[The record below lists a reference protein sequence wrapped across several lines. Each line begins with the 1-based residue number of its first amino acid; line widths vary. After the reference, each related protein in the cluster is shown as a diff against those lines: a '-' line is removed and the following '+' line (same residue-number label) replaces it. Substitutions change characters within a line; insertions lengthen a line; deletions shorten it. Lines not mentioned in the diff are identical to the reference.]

1 MTIHSIREKIFQK
14 RSENPNLDHL
24 LSLFGN
30 EIMAAFINGHL
41 IIEALLVQFIEHKI
55 GYDEKTSKWNF
66 PNKVKK
72 CIEFEYFDENI
83 EAFLL
88 MINDIRNNYAHNLGY
103 KLTFDEL
110 FLLVKN
116 AGQAGIDFSDETIY
130 LNKELSKEW
139 YGEYGII
146 QEIFQNTA
154 MDLSFKMKS
163 HGGEFTFS

>member
-1 MTIHSIREKIFQK
+1 MREKIFEK

-24 LSLFGN
+24 MSIFGN

-41 IIEALLVQFIEHKI
+41 IIEALLVQFIEHKN
-55 GYDEKTSKWNF
+55 GNDEKLSKWNF
-66 PNKVKK
+66 PTKVKK
-72 CIEFEYFDENI
+72 CVELEYFDEKI
-83 EAFLL
+83 ETFLL

-103 KLTFDEL
+103 TLTFDEL
-110 FLLVKN
+110 FLLAEN

-130 LNKELSKEW
+130 LDKDLSKEW

-154 MDLSFKMKS
+154 MDLSFIMEN
-163 HGGEFTFS
+163 HGGEFIFF

>member
-1 MTIHSIREKIFQK
+1 MREKIFEK

-24 LSLFGN
+24 MSLFGN

-41 IIEALLVQFIEHKI
+41 IIESLLVQFIEHKT
-55 GYDEKTSKWNF
+55 GSDERLSKLNF

-72 CIEFEYFDENI
+72 CVELEYFDEKI
-83 EAFLL
+83 EVFLL

-103 KLTFDEL
+103 ILTFDEL
-110 FLLVKN
+110 FLLAEN

-130 LNKELSKEW
+130 LDKELSREW
-139 YGEYGII
+139 YGEHGII

-154 MDLSFKMKS
+154 MDLSFIMES
-163 HGGEFTFS
+163 HGGEFIFC